1 MKINKGFI
9 ICEIIYFAYIAIFM
23 RFFNYLVFGLPKD
36 RKIILFGTLFI
47 ISIVINI
54 LIIFLRKEKGDF
66 YKKFFIILLALGLIY
81 TLITPVGT
89 ANDEYSHILRT
100 YEITQKYTKF
110 KNNSEFSKAFDVLLN
125 LKNNKAVSYYNYIEN
140 YNELNISEE
149 KRDFSNEY
157 NNTKLYSPLQYLPQA
172 IGMSIVDIFT
182 DNIVILGLGARIFG
196 LLFWI
201 IVCTYCVKII
211 PNKKTF
217 FMMLIL
223 LPIHICTAS
232 ALSGDT
238 VTNAMCLLFIALL
251 YKNVY
256 EKSKLSKKDKILFM
270 ISAIM
275 VALCKIV
282 YLPFVLLILLL
293 GKDNF
298 ENKKDN
304 IIFKILVIALSCIVG
319 IAWFVIGSLT
329 LSGNNSDSLE
339 QVKFILQNPAKYVY
353 IMMNT
358 YLNSGGNL
366 IFQSTT
372 GYELLCDARVLVY
385 TPVSY
390 ILSILI
396 ILGLLVRDEDR
407 EFSVD
412 KYKKYFVG
420 LIIFGTILLI
430 TTAIYVQWTSMFEVG
445 YAHVLG
451 LQGRYFIPIY
461 ALFIFIID
469 KLKLDMKKEDL
480 ITANL
485 VLQFIIIFL
494 VMQAYMR

>member
-1 MKINKGFI
+1 M
-9 ICEIIYFAYIAIFM
+9 
-23 RFFNYLVFGLPKD
+23 
-36 RKIILFGTLFI
+36 
-47 ISIVINI
+47 
-54 LIIFLRKEKGDF
+54 
-66 YKKFFIILLALGLIY
+66 
-81 TLITPVGT
+81 
-89 ANDEYSHILRT
+89 
-100 YEITQKYTKF
+100 
-110 KNNSEFSKAFDVLLN
+110 
-125 LKNNKAVSYYNYIEN
+125 
-140 YNELNISEE
+140 
-149 KRDFSNEY
+149 
-157 NNTKLYSPLQYLPQA
+157 PQA

-251 YKNVY
+251 YKNIY

-304 IIFKILVIALSCIVG
+304 IIFKILVIVLSCIVG

-329 LSGNNSDSLE
+329 LSGTNSDSLE

-420 LIIFGTILLI
+420 FIIFGTILLI

>member
-1 MKINKGFI
+1 
-9 ICEIIYFAYIAIFM
+9 M
-23 RFFNYLVFGLPKD
+23 RKV
-36 RKIILFGTLFI
+36 
-47 ISIVINI
+47 
-54 LIIFLRKEKGDF
+54 
-66 YKKFFIILLALGLIY
+66 
-81 TLITPVGT
+81 
-89 ANDEYSHILRT
+89 
-100 YEITQKYTKF
+100 
-110 KNNSEFSKAFDVLLN
+110 
-125 LKNNKAVSYYNYIEN
+125 KNNKAVSYYNYIEN

-251 YKNVY
+251 YKNIY

-358 YLNSGGNL
+358 YLNSGGN
-366 IFQSTT
+366 Q
-372 GYELLCDARVLVY
+372 
-385 TPVSY
+385 
-390 ILSILI
+390 
-396 ILGLLVRDEDR
+396 
-407 EFSVD
+407 
-412 KYKKYFVG
+412 
-420 LIIFGTILLI
+420 
-430 TTAIYVQWTSMFEVG
+430 Q
-445 YAHVLG
+445 
-451 LQGRYFIPIY
+451 Q
-461 ALFIFIID
+461 
-469 KLKLDMKKEDL
+469 DM
-480 ITANL
+480 N
-485 VLQFIIIFL
+485 FY
-494 VMQAYMR
+494 VMQEY